1 MEGGEREMDE
11 EMVEFAREAFEGDEI
26 DMDYEFDA
34 PKFYDFTRPESD
46 WEAEE
51 AEEWFRS
58 AGGYQPSPFLE
69 KLLNWQKENHP
80 EPVKTSAESKDV
92 EVTRCSNPNNCME
105 AEVSAAVDNNDKEF
119 SNHMAQDTP
128 KAKLKSPGKS
138 PHLSRSST
146 LMKPTASQLAKQ
158 NHHREVHSNR
168 LLRRVAKKLG
178 KLDEKSQNSP
188 PPTKRQKLEAGYV
201 RKVAEQLKHQPL
213 WLHKVAKKVGAD
225 GARPKVTVP
234 KEPNLETANRA
245 RRRTRLMPN
254 QENNQK
260 QVASPFNSQIEIEI
274 IHRAPPWPSPKK
286 STIPATEFQ
295 VFRLRT
301 SARAMQQT
309 FNHQVTNGPDSS
321 YLSENE
327 TTEIKG
333 PNSVYALKQE
343 KGQMIYKCV
352 ACSVKNKELKFA
364 IDKRCLKEPPTDLFS
379 KLSLASDAQHNT
391 KPQSKS
397 AFAC

>member
-80 EPVKTSAESKDV
+80 EPVKTFVESKDV
-92 EVTRCSNPNNCME
+92 EVTRCSNPNNCLE
-105 AEVSAAVDNNDKEF
+105 AEVSAAVDDNDKKF

-158 NHHREVHSNR
+158 NHHRAVHSNR

-213 WLHKVAKKVGAD
+213 WLHKAAKKFFVGSCRSELMLLD
-225 GARPKVTVP
+225 LKLQFRKNQILKQQIEHEDVG
-234 KEPNLETANRA
+234 
-245 RRRTRLMPN
+245 TRLTPN

-260 QVASPFNSQIEIEI
+260 FIGLLHGLARK
-274 IHRAPPWPSPKK
+274 RAQ
-286 STIPATEFQ
+286 FQ
-295 VFRLRT
+295 QQSFRC
-301 SARAMQQT
+301 SA
-309 FNHQVTNGPDSS
+309 FGHQRELCNRHLITR
-321 YLSENE
+321 
-327 TTEIKG
+327 

-352 ACSVKNKELKFA
+352 ACSLKNKELKFA

>member
-51 AEEWFRS
+51 AEEWLRS

-80 EPVKTSAESKDV
+80 EPVKTSTESKDV
-92 EVTRCSNPNNCME
+92 EVTRCSNLNNCME
-105 AEVSAAVDNNDKEF
+105 AEVSAAVNDTDKEF

-128 KAKLKSPGKS
+128 KVKLKSPGKS

-260 QVASPFNSQIEIEI
+260 QVASPFNAQIEI

>member
-1 MEGGEREMDE
+1 MDE

-80 EPVKTSAESKDV
+80 VPIKTSAESKDV
-92 EVTRCSNPNNCME
+92 EITRCSNSNKTS
-105 AEVSAAVDNNDKEF
+105 AEVSASVDDNDKEF

-128 KAKLKSPGKS
+128 KTKLKSPGKS

-158 NHHREVHSNR
+158 NHQREVHSNR

-178 KLDEKSQNSP
+178 KLYEKSQNSP

-213 WLHKVAKKVGAD
+213 WLHKAAKKVGAD
-225 GARPKVTVP
+225 AARPKVTVP

-245 RRRTRLMPN
+245 QRRRY
-254 QENNQK
+254 K
-260 QVASPFNSQIEIEI
+260 FNAKPGEQSK

-286 STIPATEFQ
+286 STIPAAEF
-295 VFRLRT
+295 
-301 SARAMQQT
+301 
-309 FNHQVTNGPDSS
+309 QVTNGPDSS
-321 YLSENE
+321 NLSENE

-333 PNSVYALKQE
+333 PNSVHALKQE
-343 KGQMIYKCV
+343 KSEMIYKCV
-352 ACSVKNKELKFA
+352 ACSLKNKELKFA
-364 IDKRCLKEPPTDLFS
+364 IEKRCLKEPPTDLFS
-379 KLSLASDAQHNT
+379 KVFCLVHWKGSNCMIKWSAGPAHKVLERIRVLPRGHELGQIVLSKLILS
-391 KPQSKS
+391 
-397 AFAC
+397 

>member
-51 AEEWFRS
+51 AEEWLRS

-80 EPVKTSAESKDV
+80 EPVKTSTESKDV
-92 EVTRCSNPNNCME
+92 EVTRCSNLNNCME
-105 AEVSAAVDNNDKEF
+105 AEVSAAVNDTDKEF

-128 KAKLKSPGKS
+128 KVKLKSPGKS

-260 QVASPFNSQIEIEI
+260 FTGLLHGLARK
-274 IHRAPPWPSPKK
+274 RAQ
-286 STIPATEFQ
+286 FQ
-295 VFRLRT
+295 QQSFRC
-301 SARAMQQT
+301 SA
-309 FNHQVTNGPDSS
+309 FGHQRELCNRHLITR
-321 YLSENE
+321 
-327 TTEIKG
+327 